1 MISGLT
7 IPYALPVVVNPA
19 RPEEAGQEV
28 VSHIVTPTEYVAAD
42 APSAASKTCS
52 GPCGRHLPLDS
63 FGVNSTR
70 RDGRRSECRECQ
82 KARRGPRGKDAGRAC
97 SLEKYLL
104 SLLGTYDSPP
114 LSDILSRTIDEVR
127 QVGATGPAF
136 GEQVESVRRAVLLR
150 GCRRVDEVVE
160 ETGLSRWSVD
170 RALEALLD
178 EGALETRDS
187 YTLDDEA
194 AEAGR
199 PVTEYHPKGYPRG
212 EGFSSLFHHSAVDD
226 DLL

>member
-1 MISGLT
+1 MISILSL
-7 IPYALPVVVNPA
+7 PYAHPEVVNPL

-28 VSHIVTPTEYVAAD
+28 VSHTTTPAECVASDATPT
-42 APSAASKTCS
+42 ASKACS
-52 GPCGRHLPLDS
+52 GPCGRLLPLSS

-70 RDGRRSECRECQ
+70 RDGHRSECRECQ
-82 KARRGPRGKDAGRAC
+82 KARRGPRGKDARRAC
-97 SLEKYLL
+97 SLERDLL
-104 SLLGTYDSPP
+104 SLLSTYDSPP
-114 LSDILSRTIDEVR
+114 FSDILSRTLDEVR

-150 GCRRVDEVVE
+150 GCRRVDEVIE
-160 ETGLSRWSVD
+160 ETGLSRWSAD
-170 RALEALLD
+170 RALEALVD
-178 EGALETRDS
+178 EGSLETRDS

-199 PVTEYHPKGYPRG
+199 PVVEYHPKGYPRG